1 MPQFVSPAQAV
12 SHIKDGDTII
22 YNNFLSVINAEQ
34 LSVAL
39 NERFKAEGH
48 PRDLELY
55 CSAGLGG
62 WTPGNL
68 CEEIV
73 CLGAVKAVTLS
84 HFGTTPEIA
93 RLILENKLE
102 AYNLPFGVM
111 SHAIRAA
118 AGGQDY
124 IISDTGLNLFVD
136 PMHKGYQL
144 NEKSRRELVEE
155 IIIDGKRR
163 LKYAVPR
170 PDVAFIKASSCDGEG
185 NISMEDEV
193 AIGDALSVAQATKRR
208 GGIVI
213 VQVARQLEEPRHPME
228 MVIPAALV
236 SYICICPEQTQVQGV
251 PGIDPLLSGR
261 QQLSDEALGEYVRQQ
276 SLQSREDPAKLLI
289 ARRAARELRPGHVVN
304 IGVGAPEYVAREAAR
319 SGLLSQV
326 NLTVESGPM
335 RGLPAGGVPFGAA
348 ISPHAICTAAEQF
361 DFYDGGG
368 LDICFIGALEIDQ
381 AGNVNGHYH
390 PKKLSGIGGFINITQ
405 FTHKVVFCTSFSAGG
420 LELEGDEQGLSIKSE
435 GRFPKFVDS
444 VSALSFSA
452 ENARKNGQE
461 VLYVTERCVFKLG
474 EKGLVLTE
482 VTPGVDLQ
490 KDILDRLPFEVEVDV
505 LESPSPTTA

>member
-1 MPQFVSPAQAV
+1 MPKFVSPAQAV

-34 LSVAL
+34 LSAAL

-62 WTPGNL
+62 WIPGNV

-73 CLGAVKAVTLS
+73 CLGAVKSVILS

-136 PMHKGYQL
+136 PKYKGYQL
-144 NEKSRRELVEE
+144 NALSHRELVEE
-155 IIIDGKRR
+155 IVIDGKRR
-163 LKYAVPR
+163 LKYQVPR

-185 NISMEDEV
+185 NVSMEDEV
-193 AIGDALSVAQATKRR
+193 AMGDALSVAQATKRR

-213 VQVARQLEEPRHPME
+213 VQVARKLDAPRHPME

-236 SYICICPEQTQVQGV
+236 SYICICPEQTQVQGME
-251 PGIDPLLSGR
+251 GIDPLLSG
-261 QQLSDEALGEYVRQQ
+261 QKQLSDEALGDMVKAQ
-276 SLQSREDPAKLLI
+276 SAAGGEDPAKLLI
-289 ARRAARELRPGHVVN
+289 ARRAARELSPGHVVN

-319 SGLLSQV
+319 TGMLSQV

-335 RGLPAGGVPFGAA
+335 RGLPAGGKPFGAA
-348 ISPHAICTAAEQF
+348 ISPHAICTSAEQF
-361 DFYDGGG
+361 DLYDGGG
-368 LDICFIGALEIDQ
+368 LDICFIGALEIDEK
-381 AGNVNGHYH
+381 GNVNGHYH

-420 LELEGDEQGLSIKSE
+420 LELEEDEEGLHIKKE
-435 GRFPKFVDS
+435 GRFLKFVPQ
-444 VSALSFSA
+444 VTALSFSA
-452 ENARKNGQE
+452 ENAHMNGQE
-461 VLYVTERCVFKLG
+461 VLYVTERCVLKLG
-474 EKGLVLTE
+474 ERGLVLIE
-482 VTPGVDLQ
+482 VAPGVDMQ
-490 KDILDRLPFEVEVDV
+490 KDILDLLPFEVEVDLV
-505 LESPSPTTA
+505 SS

>member
-1 MPQFVSPAQAV
+1 MPSFVTPAEAV
-12 SHIKDGDTII
+12 SHIKDGDCII

-34 LSVAL
+34 LSYAL

-48 PRDLELY
+48 PGDLRLY

-62 WTPGNL
+62 WTAGNV

-73 CLGAVKAVTLS
+73 CLGAVKSVILS

-102 AYNLPFGVM
+102 AYNLPFGAM

-136 PMHKGYQL
+136 PKYKGYQL
-144 NEKSRRELVEE
+144 NERSRQELVEE

-163 LKYAVPR
+163 LKYETPR
-170 PDVAFIKASSCDGEG
+170 PDVAFIKASSCDEEG

-193 AIGDALSVAQATKRR
+193 AIGDALSVAQAVKRR

-213 VQVARQLEEPRHPME
+213 VQVKRKLKQPRHPME
-228 MVIPAALV
+228 IVIPAALV

-251 PGIDPLLSGR
+251 PGVDPLLSG
-261 QQLSDEALGEYVRQQ
+261 QEQMSDEALGELVRKQ
-276 SLQSREDPAKLLI
+276 SETAKEDPAKVLI
-289 ARRAARELRPGHVVN
+289 ARRAARELKPGHVVN

-319 SGLLSQV
+319 TGLLSQV

-348 ISPHAICTAAEQF
+348 ISPHAICTSAEQF

-368 LDICFIGALEIDQ
+368 LDICFIGALEIDGK
-381 AGNVNGHYH
+381 GNVNGHYH

-405 FTHKVVFCTSFSAGG
+405 FTHKVVFCASFSAGG
-420 LELEGDEQGLSIKSE
+420 LTLEGDENQLHVKTE
-435 GRFPKFVDS
+435 GKFPKFVRQ
-444 VSALSFSA
+444 VNALSFSA

-474 EKGLVLTE
+474 EEGLVLTE
-482 VTPGVDLQ
+482 VTPGINVQ
-490 KDILDRLPFEVEVDV
+490 KDILDQLPFPVG
-505 LESPSPTTA
+505 LALS